1 MLQCIYNLSLHFV
14 FTFRLYKLSLPLNIT
29 FCDFDDFKRYINKYL
44 NKIIIQHKNLVVKT
58 IF

>member
-1 MLQCIYNLSLHFV
+1 MYLQFV

-29 FCDFDDFKRYINKYL
+29 YFDNFKRYINKYL

>member
-1 MLQCIYNLSLHFV
+1 MYLQFV

-29 FCDFDDFKRYINKYL
+29 FCDFDDFKRYINIYL
-44 NKIIIQHKNLVVKT
+44 NKNIIQHKNLVVKT